1 MDFLNESGVRDIEA
15 EHRKRFKIWFEKKV
29 ITQYQCNF
37 LINAQVLINA
47 FFRNQIFDMKASG
60 SDVSDELYSL
70 SIGSLQ
76 VAYQYPSCFVNGVK
90 FITRRRDNQ
99 RVTQNSGV
107 CVLVD
112 DFTYYGRMEDV
123 IVVNYRHNCSVVLF
137 KCIWYGD
144 KYHANRLVHTDKT
157 TGETSAYTAKQWFKE
172 EPYVLATQVKQV
184 FYIEDL
190 VKGGDWEIVQECNHR
205 GIWDIPEVDP
215 SNSASIP
222 LTIELSNIERL
233 NHRHEIDEAELVT
246 VVDDDEED
254 DDENERQVVFEGEDV
269 DVDIEDDINIIGI
282 DDDE

>member
-1 MDFLNESGVRDIEA
+1 MQFFEA
-15 EHRKRFKIWFEKKV
+15 EHRKRFKFGLR
-29 ITQYQCNF
+29 TQYQCDF
-37 LINAQVLINA
+37 LINAQVLINV

-123 IVVNYRHNCSVVLF
+123 IVVNYRHNCSVVFF

-157 TGETSAYTAKQWFKE
+157 TGETSAFTAKQWFTK
-172 EPYVLATQVKQV
+172 EPYILAIQAKHV
-184 FYIEDL
+184 FYIKDL
-190 VKGGDWEIVQECNHR
+190 VLGGNREIVQECNHR
-205 GIWDIPEVDP
+205 GIWDVPKVDP
-215 SNSASIP
+215 TTSASIP
-222 LTIELSNIERL
+222 LTIELSNIEGL
-233 NHRHEIDEAELVT
+233 NHRHETAEIELVSI
-246 VVDDDEED
+246 VDDDEEF
-254 DDENERQVVFEGEDV
+254 DEDNEAHIVFQGEDV
-269 DVDIEDDINIIGI
+269 DVDIEEDTDIISS